1 MPFFFSFSR
10 FLIEEW
16 NVNNRIKEK
25 LPRSNNSVESLH
37 RTMYQTIGHAH
48 PTIWQFIER
57 IQKEEASARL
67 KMAEIERGDTP
78 KRKKVYQDLTER
90 LENLV
95 SDYEKFKERN
105 DRMKFLEMVSYALKT
120 VEIIDTD
127 DVSLDEIG
135 ESQD

>member
-1 MPFFFSFSR
+1 
-10 FLIEEW
+10 
-16 NVNNRIKEK
+16 
-25 LPRSNNSVESLH
+25 
-37 RTMYQTIGHAH
+37 MYQTIGHAH

>member
-1 MPFFFSFSR
+1 
-10 FLIEEW
+10 
-16 NVNNRIKEK
+16 
-25 LPRSNNSVESLH
+25 
-37 RTMYQTIGHAH
+37 
-48 PTIWQFIER
+48 
-57 IQKEEASARL
+57 
-67 KMAEIERGDTP
+67 MAEIERGYTP